1 MRKALAVDRYAARC
15 VNSVLAVT
23 RRAVLPARSAARN
36 TGNQPKGSAGK
47 SRGGAL
53 WLIVLV
59 LVSAT
64 LVRGE
69 KEIEPDALL
78 GHIKF
83 LAADD
88 LKGRGNGSEGLERAA
103 DYIAEQFKSAGL
115 QPGLNGG
122 WFQPFEL
129 DAGLTVGPEN
139 RLSIQNRGRTVTLT
153 LGSSY
158 YPLAAT
164 GSDKAPS
171 VKLDSLPIVF
181 AGYGLAVPELGYDD
195 YAKIDVSG
203 KAVLIFTHEPQEHDT
218 GSRLNG
224 TRPMPQSSLNA
235 KAQLALSKGAR
246 MLLAVSDPSHR
257 NDEGQYSLFK
267 SDPDADDQGIP
278 VLRLRR
284 TEMQP
289 LLDAWRLDAS
299 ARFIDMDLVPRSE
312 VLNGASVSYLES
324 LSKNRKTVRNV
335 IGILPGSDPA
345 RAREALVIGAHYDH
359 VGLGGRLSVTPER
372 VGEIHNG
379 ADDNASGTASII
391 EMARV
396 AVDER
401 ARFPRTLVFVAFAGE
416 ERGLL
421 GSAYYAGHPVIP
433 IDSTIAMLNLD
444 MVGRAR
450 GAVDISGLDVSP
462 SMEVDLKAAASTAG
476 PGLQIRREG
485 PGAGRSD
492 DSNFIDR
499 RIPAINFFT
508 GFHSDYHRPGDD
520 WDKIDALGT
529 KRVATLALELAAR
542 LAERTTRPEFV
553 RR

>member
-1 MRKALAVDRYAARC
+1 MRKALAAVG
-15 VNSVLAVT
+15 LALV
-23 RRAVLPARSAARN
+23 AVA
-36 TGNQPKGSAGK
+36 
-47 SRGGAL
+47 
-53 WLIVLV
+53 
-59 LVSAT
+59 

-83 LAADD
+83 LSADD

-103 DYIAEQFKSAGL
+103 DYIAEQFTSAGL

-122 WFQPFEL
+122 WFQPFDL
-129 DAGLTVGPEN
+129 NAGLTVGPDN
-139 RLSIQNRGRTVTLT
+139 TLSIQYRGRTVALT
-153 LGSSY
+153 IGISY

-164 GSDKAPS
+164 GSNRTPS
-171 VKLDSLPIVF
+171 LRLDRLPLVF

-195 YAKIDVSG
+195 YARIDVTG
-203 KAVLIFTHEPQEHDT
+203 KAVLIFTHEPQEHD
-218 GSRLNG
+218 GASRLNG
-224 TRPMPQSSLNA
+224 TRPMPQTSLNA

-246 MLLAVSDPSHR
+246 VLLAVSDPTHR

-284 TEMQP
+284 AEMQP
-289 LLDAWRLDAS
+289 LLDAWRLDAT
-299 ARFIDMDLVPRSE
+299 ARLIDADLIPRSE
-312 VLNGASVSYLES
+312 ALNGATIDYIES
-324 LSKNRKTVRNV
+324 LSKNRRTVRNV
-335 IGILPGSDPA
+335 VGILRGSDPA
-345 RAREALVIGAHYDH
+345 RAPEAIVIGAHYDH

-391 EMARV
+391 EIARL
-396 AVDER
+396 AVDQR
-401 ARFPRTLVFVAFAGE
+401 SRFPRTLVFVAFAGE

-421 GSAYYAGHPVIP
+421 GSAYYAGHPVVP
-433 IDSTIAMLNLD
+433 IDNTIAMLNLD

-450 GAVDISGLDVSP
+450 GAVDISGLEVSP
-462 SMEVDLKAAASTAG
+462 SMEADLKAATAAYG
-476 PGLQIRREG
+476 GGLAIKRQG

-492 DSNFIDR
+492 DANFLDR
-499 RIPAINFFT
+499 RVPAINFFT
-508 GFHSDYHRPGDD
+508 GFHGDYHRPSDD
-520 WDKIDALGT
+520 WDKIDATGT
-529 KRVATLALELAAR
+529 TRVATLAFELAAR

-553 RR
+553 TR